1 MRDQK
6 AIEYDGVVSPLR
18 DEPSAF
24 KRQCFR
30 DGWDA
35 AIAALP
41 DRVQLEW
48 KVGQFKC
55 NDGLIYTSRAFSP
68 FGTYYAYERTW
79 YGPGIVV
86 AHGSDESDCQQ
97 RANADYTRRILS
109 AFGITGET

>member
-30 DGWDA
+30 DGWDS

-41 DRVQLEW
+41 DMVQPLVWDIHYSREQIGATGLFGEVYVTRFGGEW
-48 KVGQFKC
+48 FHKGECFAEDVDAAKAAAQ
-55 NDGLIYTSRAFSP
+55 
-68 FGTYYAYERTW
+68 
-79 YGPGIVV
+79 
-86 AHGSDESDCQQ
+86 
-97 RANADYTRRILS
+97 ADYTRRILS
-109 AFGITGET
+109 AFGITEGET